1 MLYYLYQITNLV
13 NRKIYVG
20 VHKTKSLNDGYMG
33 SGKIIDKAIKAYGI
47 NNFKKD
53 ILEMFDN
60 AESMY
65 AREKEIV
72 TEEFLSREDVYNL
85 RRGGDGGFDFINKKL
100 TIKDRSILGKKG
112 GFANR
117 HKWSE
122 ETLQNAKNG
131 WKKGGNNSINKLNE
145 FHQLN
150 ATKDEN
156 YFKKLLTNAQ
166 VSANSES
173 AKIKRKETFEKIGH
187 QQGLTNSQY
196 GTRWAWVHNDE
207 KVIKIKLEELDKYI
221 SLGYSRGIKG

>member
-1 MLYYLYQITNLV
+1 
-13 NRKIYVG
+13 
-20 VHKTKSLNDGYMG
+20 MG